1 MTRLVTSDWP
11 SIWGRNAELR
21 HNWVSESLNIS
32 YHTRLVKTGSRSLTI
47 EAGNP
52 WRRTMLVKKAVA
64 TVVAEYGCPSAMKW
78 PYMEKRSTTISTID

>member
-1 MTRLVTSDWP
+1 
-11 SIWGRNAELR
+11 
-21 HNWVSESLNIS
+21 
-32 YHTRLVKTGSRSLTI
+32 VKTGSRSLTI